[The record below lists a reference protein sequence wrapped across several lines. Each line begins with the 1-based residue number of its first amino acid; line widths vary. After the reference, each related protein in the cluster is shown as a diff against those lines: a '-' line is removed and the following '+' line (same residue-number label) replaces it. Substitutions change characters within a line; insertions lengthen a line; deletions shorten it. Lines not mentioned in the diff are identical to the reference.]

1 MSRTFT
7 FTILC
12 FYFCFYFYFLHS
24 VNLEFSPFIFS
35 TIAVLNCKI
44 IVSLSILFQSIQHL
58 SSMIKDFHLL
68 KFQIPSK
75 TQWFER
81 NISTLFTPRTMEWFL
96 PHSLI
101 VFFWNILGA
110 KSVICTATSS
120 WFITR
125 LYNIKVKYNWRKWEK
140 SMKFQCSFSVLLTLL
155 HTIIIEVKKT
165 L

>member
-1 MSRTFT
+1 MKMSRTFI

-24 VNLEFSPFIFS
+24 VNLEFLPPIFS
-35 TIAVLNCKI
+35 KIVVLNCKI

-81 NISTLFTPRTMEWFL
+81 NISILITLRTVEWFL
-96 PHSLI
+96 SHSLI
-101 VFFWNILGA
+101 VFFGISWEQKVSSALPRQADLQHVCVTLKLNITEGHEKNQWNFN
-110 KSVICTATSS
+110 V
-120 WFITR
+120 
-125 LYNIKVKYNWRKWEK
+125 N
-140 SMKFQCSFSVLLTLL
+140 FQYC
-155 HTIIIEVKKT
+155 
-165 L
+165 